1 MLVYIVGNGGVIV
14 KRNKIIVLL
23 AVFLFYGATA
33 AYAAPDSVEKEKNI
47 FDLSESYIES
57 TGMAVAPK
65 GKQGAQGRALA
76 RRGAIVDLQRNLLEY
91 LKGVQIDARTT
102 MDDFMADDRVRSEI
116 SGAIKNVELLK
127 GEWDGEAFMV
137 TGRLKLDQI
146 REIVIKYK
154 K

>member
-1 MLVYIVGNGGVIV
+1 L
-14 KRNKIIVLL
+14 KRINIIVLST
-23 AVFLFYGATA
+23 VFLLCGLTIAF
-33 AYAAPDSVEKEKNI
+33 AAPVPVEKEKDI
-47 FDLSESYIES
+47 FSLSEEYIES

-65 GKQGAQGRALA
+65 GMQGAQGRALA

-102 MDDFMADDRVRSEI
+102 MDEFMADDRVRSEI

-127 GEWDGEAFMV
+127 GEWDGEAYTV
-137 TGRLKLDQI
+137 TGRLKLVQI
-146 REIVIKYK
+146 IGIVEKYK